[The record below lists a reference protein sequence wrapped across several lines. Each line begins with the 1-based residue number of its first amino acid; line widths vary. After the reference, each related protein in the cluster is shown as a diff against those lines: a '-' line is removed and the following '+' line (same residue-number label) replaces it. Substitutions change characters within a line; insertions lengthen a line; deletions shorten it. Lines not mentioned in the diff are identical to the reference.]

1 MNFKILVLSLNIA
14 RMDILFLNTQ
24 ISRPQVWLLFF
35 YWLKHVYHV
44 ILLQSQQF
52 VIKSITWLYHWV
64 VSFTGIVTNIY
75 TAYLRNET
83 DMDTT
88 VIFPLD
94 SEMEEL
100 SKGFDERHAF
110 NVSYGTSKLKR
121 DIATV
126 SIDKFLLSLSLSL
139 MVEVMAYNAY
149 NKYAWIE
156 FEQLH

>member
-1 MNFKILVLSLNIA
+1 MNFKIRFKLNYRENGYSFPKHSDLKATSFVI
-14 RMDILFLNTQ
+14 FH
-24 ISRPQVWLLFF
+24 LL
-35 YWLKHVYHV
+35 WHVYHV

-52 VIKSITWLYHWV
+52 EVKSITWLYHWV
-64 VSFTGIVTNIY
+64 VVFTGIVTTIY

-110 NVSYGTSKLKR
+110 NVSYGTSKLKW
-121 DIATV
+121 DIVTV
-126 SIDKFLLSLSLSL
+126 SIDKSFSLSLLSLSLFLSSLSLSLSL
-139 MVEVMAYNAY
+139 SLYIY
-149 NKYAWIE
+149 IYIK
-156 FEQLH
+156 